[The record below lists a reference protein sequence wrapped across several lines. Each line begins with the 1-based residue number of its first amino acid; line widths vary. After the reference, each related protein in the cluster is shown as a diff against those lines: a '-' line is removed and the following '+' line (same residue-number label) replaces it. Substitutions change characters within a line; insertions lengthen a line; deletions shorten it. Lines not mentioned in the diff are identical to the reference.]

1 MKIHMA
7 QPSVGFLIE
16 TLLSVLTVCI
26 LFTVVGGDEEQ
37 TADKLQVEIVEKPE
51 RCDITSQKGNVLKM
65 HYTGRLLDG
74 TKFDSRSVAGARA
87 LDVF

>member
-7 QPSVGFLIE
+7 RPELVCMLQ
-16 TLLSVLTVCI
+16 TLLSVIVVCI
-26 LFTVVGGDEEQ
+26 GFTVVGGNEE
-37 TADKLQVEIVEKPE
+37 TTEEKLQVEIVEKPE

-74 TKFDSRSVAGARA
+74 TKFDSR
-87 LDVF
+87 